1 MFFLN
6 IMFALDNEGKEKPGN
21 ENGEEEVD
29 AVQSADDSQFF
40 NLGSK
45 ALKKLNNRKSY
56 CIDNKEKKTFKSPQS
71 KMPLQILVS
80 CPSYTFIILLHN
92 IFWS

>member
-45 ALKKLNNRKSY
+45 S
-56 CIDNKEKKTFKSPQS
+56 
-71 KMPLQILVS
+71 
-80 CPSYTFIILLHN
+80 
-92 IFWS
+92 